1 MRNSI
6 KGISK
11 TRRHSN
17 NSKLNRLEN
26 DLLLTDVPIVTND
39 NELTT
44 TETHVSF
51 NDPDDIDRLLVNSGF
66 DNPPLTQT
74 QQADKITRVEDIK
87 TDIVDVKQHYDF
99 IETGDD
105 KYQGFVADINELT
118 HPLPDSREILNQ
130 TIEKQ
135 ENTLESL
142 KTDIDSLI
150 PDSINNSTSTTTHPI
165 NSRYET
171 EPTYSNKPKLSSS
184 FYLHLLI
191 SCASLIAICLL
202 SIMIYDLENELHS
215 IKDQLIVLKEIIE
228 ASHTNQP

>member
-11 TRRHSN
+11 NRRHSS

-26 DLLLTDVPIVTND
+26 DLLLTDVPIGTDD
-39 NELTT
+39 NRLTT
-44 TETHVSF
+44 SETNVSI
-51 NDPDDIDRLLVNSGF
+51 NDPDDIDILLANSGF
-66 DNPPLTQT
+66 DNPPLTPT
-74 QQADKITRVEDIK
+74 QQADKIARVEDIK
-87 TDIVDVKQHYDF
+87 TDLIDVKHRYDY

-105 KYQGFVADINELT
+105 KYQGFVADMNESTPHLST
-118 HPLPDSREILNQ
+118 SSETLKQSSEN
-130 TIEKQ
+130 Q
-135 ENTLESL
+135 ENTLETL
-142 KTDIDSLI
+142 KTDIDPLI
-150 PDSINNSTSTTTHPI
+150 ADNINSSTNSANHPV
-165 NSRYET
+165 NSRYEA
-171 EPTYSNKPKLSSS
+171 ELPYSNKLKISRS

-228 ASHTNQP
+228 ASRTDQP